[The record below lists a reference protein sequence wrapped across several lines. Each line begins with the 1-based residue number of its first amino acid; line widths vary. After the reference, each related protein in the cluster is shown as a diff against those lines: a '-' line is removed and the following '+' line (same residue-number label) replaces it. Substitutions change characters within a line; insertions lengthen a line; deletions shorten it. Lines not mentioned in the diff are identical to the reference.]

1 MPDFSQVCEMC
12 GGTRYRPEVLEAK
25 VEGYSIAGILALT
38 VSEAISQFEGQGISL
53 VLQALA
59 NTGLQYMT
67 LGQSLDTLSGGEIQR
82 VKLSRYLTEDV
93 HDHIFIF
100 DEPTTGFMKMIY
112 LY

>member
-1 MPDFSQVCEMC
+1 
-12 GGTRYRPEVLEAK
+12 
-25 VEGYSIAGILALT
+25 
-38 VSEAISQFEGQGISL
+38 
-53 VLQALA
+53 
-59 NTGLQYMT
+59 MT